1 MGCCFST
8 IDTPNTNKDQNSL
21 KSDLIHENLNHR
33 APPSPPPVEEKSVV
47 KEVLSETPISKP
59 QVSVLTI
66 ETETQLPKIQNSK
79 CPIFN
84 EAQEQVSLEVSQI
97 TETCSISESFFS
109 TTTNATTAAT
119 GAETREDEATSKLR
133 TIEGTQN
140 LNRSQSKHSCDA
152 KSIGGR
158 ERRPKSP
165 SRTLPEKRVPA
176 SPQSAC
182 QRDSG
187 QVRRRP
193 GESTGRRARSPSS
206 VGRFCDGNRR
216 NQVKPRGNGGRRL
229 APAKGVVKENCR
241 KENDVVTHEESLD
254 NPRVSLECFIFL

>member
-8 IDTPNTNKDQNSL
+8 INTPNTNKDRNAL
-21 KSDLIHENLNHR
+21 KSDLTHENLNHR

-66 ETETQLPKIQNSK
+66 ETETQLPKIQYSK

-109 TTTNATTAAT
+109 T
-119 GAETREDEATSKLR
+119 
-133 TIEGTQN
+133 
-140 LNRSQSKHSCDA
+140 
-152 KSIGGR
+152 
-158 ERRPKSP
+158 

-229 APAKGVVKENCR
+229 APGKGVVKENCR